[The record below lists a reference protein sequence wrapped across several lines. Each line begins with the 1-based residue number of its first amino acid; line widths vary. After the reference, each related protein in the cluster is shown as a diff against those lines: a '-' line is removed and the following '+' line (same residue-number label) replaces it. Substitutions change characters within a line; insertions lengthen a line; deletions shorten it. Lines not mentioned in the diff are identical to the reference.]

1 MINKIA
7 STIEMSFDIPES
19 EQKEAQLASDLLSQV
34 INSLDH
40 AKDHLNII
48 YEPFK
53 KANEI
58 SPDAVWE
65 WRGAIRQYKDQI
77 KENYNK
83 IKRLAFKALV
93 KLDIFSSDTH
103 IMELINSFKDA
114 IGDLEKQIG
123 VLLDILDDLKSPDFK
138 SNIISGVE
146 AVRHQSQEVEKLI
159 KDRIIDYLDANILTR
174 DWMANISDDLKVKV
188 RDRVPYIT
196 QLFHERQNAI
206 NSVDHK

>member
-19 EQKEAQLASDLLSQV
+19 EQKEAQLASELFSQV

-53 KANEI
+53 KASDVPPE
-58 SPDAVWE
+58 AVWE

-77 KENYNK
+77 KTNYNK
-83 IKRLAFKALV
+83 VKRLAFQALV
-93 KLDIFSSDTH
+93 KLDVFSSDTH

-114 IGDLEKQIG
+114 IGELEKQIG
-123 VLLDILDDLKSPDFK
+123 ILLDILDDLKAIDFRQ
-138 SNIISGVE
+138 NVISGIE
-146 AVRHQSQEVEKLI
+146 AVRHQSQEIENLI
-159 KDRIIDYLDANILTR
+159 KDRIIDHIDANILTR
-174 DWMANISDDLKVKV
+174 DWMANISNDLKVKV
-188 RDRVPYIT
+188 RERVPYIT
-196 QLFHERQNAI
+196 QLFQERQNAF
-206 NSVDHK
+206 NQMDQ